1 MKARFTVVLLALCL
15 VFPLAFAK
23 AQEPVAPAYPVPTY
37 VQQLLEVARNELGYT
52 EKPDGT
58 TKYGTWYNNP
68 QSEWCAE
75 YLCWSVD
82 QVDQIHK
89 TSLLKNIYPLYGA
102 TNIGLNWF
110 LKEGRYVS
118 RKGFVNDWGSQWYIK
133 DGEPIA
139 ANSYIPQPGDWV
151 FFSYTPS
158 GDTTHVAMVE
168 YCTLGADG
176 LVKVHVLEGNMPDK
190 VQQNVYDISDWR
202 ILGYGTVHDVA
213 GIVLRGGN
221 EGVLVT
227 RLQEKL
233 ALIDLLLE
241 SEITGRYG
249 QKTADAVRAFQ
260 TRENQTATGIA
271 NKQTQLAIDEAVAK
285 RLTERNQYWVVDN
298 GL

>member
-1 MKARFTVVLLALCL
+1 MKARFSICVLVLCL
-15 VFPLAFAK
+15 VYSLAFA
-23 AQEPVAPAYPVPTY
+23 AGEERIAPSYPVPEY
-37 VQQLLEVARNELGYT
+37 VQQLLEVAHNELGYT

-58 TKYGTWYNNP
+58 TKYGAWYNDP
-68 QSEWCAE
+68 GAEWCAE

-82 QVDQIHK
+82 QVDKIHQ

-110 LKEGRYVS
+110 LKEGRYVA
-118 RKGFVNDWGSQWYIK
+118 RKGFVNDWGSQWYVK

-139 ANSYIPQPGDWV
+139 ANSYIPQPGDWA

-168 YCTLGADG
+168 YCTRSPEGT
-176 LVKVHVLEGNMPDK
+176 VKVHVLEGNMPDK

-213 GIVLRGGN
+213 GIVLRAGN
-221 EGVLVT
+221 EGVHVK

-233 ALIDLLLE
+233 VLLDLLPE
-241 SEITGRYG
+241 TEVSGRYG

-260 TRENQTATGIA
+260 TRENQAATGIA
-271 NKQTQLAIDEAVAK
+271 NRQTQLAIDQAVDK
-285 RLTERNQYWVVDN
+285 RLMERNQYWVVDN
-298 GL
+298 SL